1 MYGFKKRF
9 AMAIFALI
17 ASGAFIIVGQA
28 PQGQRGGQQGG
39 DGARGQRGGQGAGGG
54 AARGQRAGQAPQA
67 PAPTG
72 LTVTGEVQN
81 FVPVTDAMLKNPDP
95 SDWLMIRRDYH
106 ASDYSPLNQITK
118 DNVKDLQLVFKSPM
132 NEGGTNQPAP
142 IVHNGVIYL
151 ANTGGILQAIDGA
164 TGKIIW
170 ENHLGGNIA
179 MRGISIYQDKIY
191 FASGNRVKAVDAR
204 NGKAVWDTEIAQ
216 GYSNSSGPLVIN
228 GKILEG
234 LGGCQRYQEEKCFLS
249 AYDSQSG
256 KQLWRFYTVATTG
269 NPGSD
274 SWGNLPDRNRA
285 GAEMWIT
292 GSYDPVLNLTY
303 WGTAQAKPW
312 MTLTRGTEG
321 DALYSSSTIAVN
333 PDDGKLKWY
342 FQHAPGEALDLD
354 IVFERVLVDSGG
366 QNWLFTIGK
375 DGILWKLDR
384 KTGKYLGHT
393 ETVFQNIWTKFD
405 PKTGKPTYRDDIL
418 HETLNKPVDACPTS
432 AGGHNWP
439 ATSYNAPAGV
449 LIAPLVQACQVM
461 VPSAANLD
469 GNGNGGGAARSFY
482 EMPGSDGNVGKL
494 AAYDVK
500 TLKEVWSL
508 QQRATF
514 LTAVLST
521 AGGVAFV
528 GDRNQEFKAV
538 DVKTGKVLW
547 QTKLATAVQGF
558 PVSYS
563 INGKQYIAVTTGK
576 GGGSP
581 WLVPNTIEGEI
592 NPPNEGFA
600 LYVYA
605 LPDKK

>member
-1 MYGFKKRF
+1 MNGFRKYF
-9 AMAIFALI
+9 LI
-17 ASGAFIIVGQA
+17 ASFAIVASSVLILAGQA
-28 PQGQRGGQQGG
+28 PAGQRGAQGGQQG
-39 DGARGQRGGQGAGGG
+39 DGARGQRGG
-54 AARGQRAGQAPQA
+54 GQRAAAQP

-95 SDWLMIRRDYH
+95 GDWLMIRRDYH
-106 ASDYSPLNQITK
+106 ASDYSPLNQVTR
-118 DNVKDLQLVFKSPM
+118 DNVKDLQLVFRSPM

-191 FASGNRVKAVDAR
+191 FAAGNRIRSVDAR
-204 NGKAVWDTEIAQ
+204 TGKALWDTRVSDLD
-216 GYSNSSGPLVIN
+216 GYSNSSGPLIVN
-228 GKILEG
+228 GKVIEG

-249 AYDSQSG
+249 AYDAQTG

-269 NPGSD
+269 NPGAD
-274 SWGNLPDRNRA
+274 TWGNLPDKNRA

-366 QNWLFTIGK
+366 QNWVFTIGK

-384 KTGKYLGHT
+384 RTGKYLGHK

-405 PKTGKPTYRDDIL
+405 PVTGKPTYRDDIL
-418 HETLNKPVDACPTS
+418 HEKPGTAVDGCPTS

-439 ATSYNAPAGV
+439 ATSYNPPTGL

-461 VPSAANLD
+461 VPGAPNLE
-469 GNGNGGGAARSFY
+469 GNGNGGGAQRSFY

-500 TLKEVWSL
+500 SLKEVWSL

-521 AGGVAFV
+521 AGGLAFV
-528 GDRNQEFKAV
+528 GDRAQMFKAV

-547 QTKLATAVQGF
+547 EKKLDTSVQGF

-563 INGKQYIAVTTGK
+563 IGGKQYIAVTTGK

-581 WLVPNTIEGEI
+581 WLVPNTIAPEI
-592 NPPNEGFA
+592 NPPDTGYA
-600 LYVYA
+600 LYVFA